1 VARLFH
7 VTSVH
12 NRASIAEHGL
22 DWTRMS
28 AARGLAG
35 SRQPE
40 QQGCFLTDELTV
52 DWFVRLNNTGGP
64 VDVWAVDDV
73 DEDQLLSSPEDYRYL
88 PEPISPDRLTLVR
101 RDIKPAPSV

>member
-28 AARGLAG
+28 AAR
-35 SRQPE
+35 
-40 QQGCFLTDELTV
+40 D
-52 DWFVRLNNTGGP
+52 TGGP

-73 DEDQLLSSPEDYRYL
+73 DEAQLLTSPEGYQYL
-88 PEPISPDRLTLVR
+88 PQRISPDRPTLVR
-101 RDIKPAPSV
+101 RDISPLPACDTG